1 MFCGNNNGGSER
13 GEHQQQQQQQQQ
25 LTFMFCGNNNSGSE
39 RREHRL
45 LLENEAVRRVE
56 APQQDLED
64 VPGRQGPR
72 SADRKERLH
81 DDIK

>member
-13 GEHQQQQQQQQQ
+13 
-25 LTFMFCGNNNSGSE
+25 CK
-39 RREHRL
+39 HRL
-45 LLENEAVRRVE
+45 LLENEAVRRME

-72 SADRKERLH
+72 SADRKQRLH
-81 DDIK
+81 DDNK

>member
-1 MFCGNNNGGSER
+1 MFS
-13 GEHQQQQQQQQQ
+13 
-25 LTFMFCGNNNSGSE
+25 GNNNSGSE

-72 SADRKERLH
+72 SADRKQRLH